1 MATTF
6 AGTNGAILAT
16 LRRFHQWDPGAYKVE
31 LWQTKTKFQA
41 TTGTRTR
48 STSGCARSGPDDQS
62 SSTEPK
68 GKFDEDE
75 SEAVGDTHAGVLD
88 DDNDSTG
95 EEAAVH
101 LADDAPGAVD
111 SDTDSYTGD
120 KV

>member
-1 MATTF
+1 MANENEIP
-6 AGTNGAILAT
+6 GDYRHQDT
-16 LRRFHQWDPGAYKVE
+16 LDERLRE
-31 LWQTKTKFQA
+31 E
-41 TTGTRTR
+41 R
-48 STSGCARSGPDDQS
+48 PDDQT

-68 GKFDEDE
+68 GKFHEDE
-75 SEAVGDTHAGVLD
+75 TEAVGDTHAGVLD

-101 LADDAPGAVD
+101 LANDAPGAVD

>member
-1 MATTF
+1 MANENEIP
-6 AGTNGAILAT
+6 GDYRHQDT
-16 LRRFHQWDPGAYKVE
+16 LDERLRE
-31 LWQTKTKFQA
+31 E
-41 TTGTRTR
+41 R
-48 STSGCARSGPDDQS
+48 PDDQT

-75 SEAVGDTHAGVLD
+75 TEAVGDTHAGVLD

-101 LADDAPGAVD
+101 LANDAPGAVD

>member
-1 MATTF
+1 MANENEIP
-6 AGTNGAILAT
+6 GDYRHQDT
-16 LRRFHQWDPGAYKVE
+16 LEERLREERPDS
-31 LWQTKTKFQA
+31 QA
-41 TTGTRTR
+41 
-48 STSGCARSGPDDQS
+48 

-75 SEAVGDTHAGVLD
+75 TEAVGDTHAGVLD

-101 LADDAPGAVD
+101 VADDAPGAVD